1 MVSYSEDDRESHHR
15 YEWGGEDHGG
25 DCSFLRLC
33 LLCSLVS
40 EVLLSGWQPP
50 TMTFL
55 LSNLPFTLKICTKSL
70 GRHCMPS
77 CSAIAGTCLSS
88 WFCYPL
94 DDIEEKLKSDMW
106 NWFLTFEVPFQ
117 FRIRK
122 LELPV
127 ILMSTELSEL
137 TGPLGYFW
145 KWLKSLRGRCK
156 SGYTDFVRK
165 IVCVNV
171 CAECNIRLI

>member
-1 MVSYSEDDRESHHR
+1 
-15 YEWGGEDHGG
+15 
-25 DCSFLRLC
+25 
-33 LLCSLVS
+33 
-40 EVLLSGWQPP
+40 
-50 TMTFL
+50 
-55 LSNLPFTLKICTKSL
+55 
-70 GRHCMPS
+70 MPS

-137 TGPLGYFW
+137 TGPLGYF
-145 KWLKSLRGRCK
+145 
-156 SGYTDFVRK
+156 
-165 IVCVNV
+165 
-171 CAECNIRLI
+171 